1 LPSFKVIHAGLYY
14 GPSSLKTS
22 LCIKGNRMLYA
33 LCEKQ
38 HIPHRRTKKWI
49 VAQTHQ
55 EMEHLVEIHKLA
67 SSLGVP
73 TRFIGLEEGKKLEP
87 DVQVEKGILESE
99 RTGIVDSHAFMTHLQ
114 GAFEDLG
121 GDVALKSN
129 VTRIEPLD
137 KGERGYKIYTSTS
150 ESDEDSIA
158 ITAETLI
165 NSAGNG
171 ACAINNMVLSPSRHL
186 TPYYAKGTYYSYSA
200 SSPKATRLIYPAPV
214 PGAAGLG
221 THLTLDLTGRLR
233 FGPDIEWV
241 DSAQDL
247 TPSAYHLPAA
257 ISEISKYLP
266 TIDSSA
272 LVPDYCGIRP
282 KLSRGGGVVSG
293 KGFQDFVVRREEERK
308 GFVNCLGIESPGLT
322 SALAIAEMVEGL
334 LYR

>member
-1 LPSFKVIHAGLYY
+1 MKVIHAGLYY

-22 LCIKGNRMLYA
+22 LCVKGNRMLYA

-38 HIPHRRTKKWI
+38 HIPHRRTTKWI
-49 VAQTHQ
+49 VAQTP
-55 EMEHLVEIHKLA
+55 EESEYLAKIHELA

-73 TRFIGLEEGKKLEP
+73 TRFISLEEGKRLEP
-87 DVQVEKGILESE
+87 HVRVEQGILESE
-99 RTGIVDSHAFMTHLQ
+99 RTGIVDSHMFMTYLH
-114 GAFEDLG
+114 GALEELG
-121 GDVALKSN
+121 GDVALRSN

-137 KGERGYKIYTSTS
+137 GGDRGYKIYIGTS
-150 ESDEDSIA
+150 ESDEDSVA

-165 NSAGNG
+165 NSAGHG
-171 ACAINNMVLSPSRHL
+171 ACAINNMVLPQDRHR
-186 TPYYAKGTYYSYSA
+186 TPYYVKGTYYSYSA
-200 SSPKATRLIYPAPV
+200 PSPKATRLIYPTPT
-214 PGAAGLG
+214 PGAVGLG

-241 DSAQDL
+241 DSAHDL
-247 TPSAYHLPAA
+247 TPSATHLPAA

-266 TIDSSA
+266 AIDRHA
-272 LVPDYCGIRP
+272 LTPDYCGIRP
-282 KLSRGGGVVSG
+282 KLGSRAGVVSG
-293 KGFQDFVVRREEERK
+293 MGFQDFVVTREDGRS